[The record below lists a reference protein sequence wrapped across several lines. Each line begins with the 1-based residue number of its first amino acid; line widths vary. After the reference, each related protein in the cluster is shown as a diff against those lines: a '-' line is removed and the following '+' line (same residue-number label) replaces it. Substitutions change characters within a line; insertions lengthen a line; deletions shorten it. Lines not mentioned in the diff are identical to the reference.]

1 MSHFA
6 REELLLVDWN
16 SVRMLSID
24 QHIVHIVTEKDGARN
39 FVFESEDAARQALDQ
54 WMRNAQ
60 QRQAGNSS

>member
-24 QHIVHIVTEKDGARN
+24 RHTVHIVTEKDGARN